1 MIGPALRA
9 PPCGAAGAAGV
20 GEFAAV
26 PGGNLFAVVLIGG
39 GEDAPVGFAVAVHEE
54 VELVLHAGFAPAD
67 DVDRA
72 DEALRLSPEIGVG
85 GGDGPEVAL
94 AVDDDDDGLT

>member
-39 GEDAPVGFAVAVHEE
+39 GEDAPVGFAVAVQEE
-54 VELVLHAGFAPAD
+54 V
-67 DVDRA
+67 
-72 DEALRLSPEIGVG
+72 
-85 GGDGPEVAL
+85 
-94 AVDDDDDGLT
+94 

>member
-9 PPCGAAGAAGV
+9 PPFGAAGAAGV

-39 GEDAPVGFAVAVHEE
+39 GEDAPVGFAVAVQEE
-54 VELVLHAGFAPAD
+54 V
-67 DVDRA
+67 
-72 DEALRLSPEIGVG
+72 
-85 GGDGPEVAL
+85 
-94 AVDDDDDGLT
+94 